1 MLMTD
6 ESVSE
11 NADMPQAD
19 GEAGKTSRRARP
31 ALGPDQREARRQD
44 ILKAALEEFT
54 RAGFGATRLEDVAR
68 AAGVAKGTLYLYFPN
83 KQALFEGLVKENI
96 APVMADAADLLPHFP
111 GTTRDLVRLMADLL
125 VARVLQGSAA
135 GVLRLMIAE
144 GARFPEL
151 AAFHHREVVSRT
163 LPLVRAVMERGLA
176 RGEITSDAAVRFP
189 QMVFA
194 PALTALVWNSL
205 FGAIDPIDARAFVD
219 AHLDML
225 MRGLGAREDA

>member
-1 MLMTD
+1 
-6 ESVSE
+6 
-11 NADMPQAD
+11 MPHPEGD
-19 GEAGKTSRRARP
+19 AGKVSRRARP
-31 ALGPDQREARRQD
+31 AHGPEQRAARRQD

-54 RAGFGATRLEDVAR
+54 RAGFGAARLEDVAR

-96 APVMADAADLLPHFP
+96 APVMADAAELLPHFP
-111 GTTRDLVRLMADLL
+111 GTTRDLVRLLADML

-151 AAFHHREVVSRT
+151 AAFHHREVVSQT

-176 RGEITSDAAVRFP
+176 RGEITSDAAMRFP

-194 PALTALVWNSL
+194 PALTVLVWNSL
-205 FGAIDPIDARAFVD
+205 FGAFDPIDAGAFVD
-219 AHLDML
+219 TYLDTL
-225 MRGLGAREDA
+225 LRGLGERAP

>member
-1 MLMTD
+1 MAQ
-6 ESVSE
+6 V
-11 NADMPQAD
+11 D
-19 GEAGKTSRRARP
+19 GETGKVSRRARP
-31 ALGPDQREARRQD
+31 ALAPEQREARRQD
-44 ILKAALEEFT
+44 ILKAALDEFT
-54 RAGFGATRLEDVAR
+54 RAGFGAARLDDVAR

-111 GTTRDLVRLMADLL
+111 GTTRDLVRLMADML
-125 VARVLQGSAA
+125 VARVLKGSAA

-205 FGAIDPIDARAFVD
+205 FGAFDPIDARAFVD
-219 AHLDML
+219 AYVDTLL
-225 MRGLGAREDA
+225 RGLGERAP

>member
-11 NADMPQAD
+11 SADMSQAD
-19 GEAGKTSRRARP
+19 AEGGKVSRRVRP
-31 ALGPDQREARRQD
+31 ALAPEQREARRQE
-44 ILKAALEEFT
+44 ILRAALEEFL
-54 RAGFGATRLEDVAR
+54 RVGFGAARLEDVAR

-83 KQALFEGLVKENI
+83 KQALFEGLVKDNI

-111 GTTRDLVRLMADLL
+111 GPTRDLVRLMADML
-125 VARVLQGSAA
+125 VTRVLEGPPA

-176 RGEITSDAAVRFP
+176 RGEITSDAAARFP

-194 PALTALVWNSL
+194 PALTALVWNTL
-205 FGAIDPIDARAFVD
+205 FGAFDPIDARGFVTAYVD
-219 AHLDML
+219 TLL
-225 MRGLGAREDA
+225 RGLGERGEP